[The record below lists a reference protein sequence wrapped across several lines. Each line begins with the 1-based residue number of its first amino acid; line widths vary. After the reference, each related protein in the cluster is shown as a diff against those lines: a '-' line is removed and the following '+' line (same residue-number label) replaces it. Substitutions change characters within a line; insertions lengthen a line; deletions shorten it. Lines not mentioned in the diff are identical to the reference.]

1 MCALVTDCRQ
11 GTIYEPYESFLAS
24 NVDSFCLF
32 DTPRCWSLPLG
43 RKSPK
48 LALPWQ
54 GVSFSVTQ
62 WPGVVWVCCWSLF
75 WASGIKHLIVWFCCT
90 LHKLHAKIPDQCA
103 RDMGGNTYIQP
114 QDLICSQVVNRPKSN
129 CRPSTCL
136 PKIPLIYCCQV
147 ILRWPNG
154 R

>member
-1 MCALVTDCRQ
+1 MKCM
-11 GTIYEPYESFLAS
+11 SHFLPAMWILS
-24 NVDSFCLF
+24 AFS
-32 DTPRCWSLPLG
+32 TPRVVEACRWLAGCANLFLHLPFPSWHRPDGVYHSLSHSGLELCGFVVEVCLG
-43 RKSPK
+43 HQGLSIS
-48 LALPWQ
+48 LCGCAAL
-54 GVSFSVTQ
+54 
-62 WPGVVWVCCWSLF
+62 
-75 WASGIKHLIVWFCCT
+75 CT
-90 LHKLHAKIPDQCA
+90 NRMTRDQTGPDQCA